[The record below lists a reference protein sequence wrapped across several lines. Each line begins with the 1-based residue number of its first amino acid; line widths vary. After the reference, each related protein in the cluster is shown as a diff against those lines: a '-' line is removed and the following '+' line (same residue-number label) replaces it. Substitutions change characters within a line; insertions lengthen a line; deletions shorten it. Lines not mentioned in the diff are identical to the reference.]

1 MQTLTFFFIG
11 NIQNSSFQHFVILR
25 KTPVIYKIYNINL
38 KTVKT
43 TSKNRKTTVEFISE
57 PKYICTIENKGMLKT
72 KKSKQR
78 KI

>member
-11 NIQNSSFQHFVILR
+11 IIQNAPFRHFIILR
-25 KTPVIYKIYNINL
+25 KTTVIYKKHNINL

>member
-11 NIQNSSFQHFVILR
+11 IIQNPPFRHFIILR
-25 KTPVIYKIYNINL
+25 KTTFIYKKHNINL

-57 PKYICTIENKGMLKT
+57 PKYICTIENKEDAENQKE
-72 KKSKQR
+72 
-78 KI
+78 